1 MSSKVTGVNKKLLT
15 VSKIVKKTKGK
26 NVKQVKLVKSNTNMQ
41 VSVWGE
47 VISFC
52 PRITNESSLIKFFS
66 HLVLKGKRP
75 PNKKQANNQAT
86 EVCPLLDNGSGRE
99 IRTIRKDIF
108 RPSLCALNSF

>member
-1 MSSKVTGVNKKLLT
+1 LSSKVIGVNKKLLT
-15 VSKIVKKTKGK
+15 VSKIIKKTKRK
-26 NVKQVKLVKSNTNMQ
+26 NLKQVKQVKSNTNMQ
-41 VSVWGE
+41 ISVWGE

-75 PNKKQANNQAT
+75 PKKKQANNEAT
-86 EVCPLLDNGSGRE
+86 EVCPLLDSGTGRE
-99 IRTIRKDIF
+99 IKTIRQDIL

>member
-1 MSSKVTGVNKKLLT
+1 M
-15 VSKIVKKTKGK
+15 
-26 NVKQVKLVKSNTNMQ
+26 KQVKLVKSNTNMQ

-75 PNKKQANNQAT
+75 PNKKQANNQAI
-86 EVCPLLDNGSGRE
+86 EVCPLLDSGTGRE